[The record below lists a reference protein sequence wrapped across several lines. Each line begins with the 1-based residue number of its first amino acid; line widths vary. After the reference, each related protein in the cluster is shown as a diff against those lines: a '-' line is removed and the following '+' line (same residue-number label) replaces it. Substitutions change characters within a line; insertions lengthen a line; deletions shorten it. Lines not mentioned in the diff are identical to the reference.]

1 MLDHNTI
8 KKFMFQLL
16 SGVSE
21 CHLRRIIHRDLK
33 PANLLIDKEKDCLK
47 IADFGLARTFA
58 LPVRPYSR

>member
-1 MLDHNTI
+1 
-8 KKFMFQLL
+8 MFQLL